1 MANIQNISVEKHA
14 GGSIEWSGL
23 VGSSG
28 DKTPAIWRSQSVG
41 SAVSHR
47 PEYKLATFD
56 SQSGKQRI
64 AKVNVVFPVLATVE
78 GVSKVVDY
86 NTFTGE
92 FKMSKNASDADI
104 GEFVHQTIALNH
116 DSVIRSAIKVGFA
129 PT

>member
-1 MANIQNISVEKHA
+1 MANIQNLGIEKHA
-14 GGSIEWSGL
+14 GGIIEWSGL

-28 DKTPAIWRSQSVG
+28 DKTPAIWRSQTAG
-41 SAVSHR
+41 SSVSHR

-64 AKVNVVFPVLATVE
+64 AKVNAVFPVLATVD
-78 GVSKVVDY
+78 GVSKVMDY

-92 FKMSKNASDADI
+92 FKMSKNASDTDI
-104 GEFVHQTIALNH
+104 GEFVHQTIGLIN
-116 DSVIRSAIKVGFA
+116 DSVMKSAIKVGFA